1 MRRVRAIHGL
11 GLALLLA
18 GGGTL
23 AQAQAPAECAE
34 PERKGVTVTLL
45 METEKYKLSRV
56 VMEAGGS
63 ESSHAHCADML
74 GLYPATVTLR
84 YSDAEQTQ
92 TKDNV
97 IAAGSARFLPKGT
110 MHAVSNPTD
119 KAESWLTVELIDHPA
134 PKDKL
139 SHTQASSKGVTLR
152 ELLDNDRVRV
162 VQVTMAPGAKEQVHT
177 SETDSITIFMV
188 PTELGYQ
195 MEGEVITRSFRAAG
209 VMPIPRGTEF
219 ALSNPSTREQQ
230 FVTAYIKDPPPTGK

>member
-1 MRRVRAIHGL
+1 MHRLRAKHGF

-18 GGGTL
+18 SGGAL
-23 AQAQAPAECAE
+23 AHAQAPAECAE

-45 METEKYKLSRV
+45 METDKYKLSRV
-56 VMEAGGS
+56 VMEPGGS
-63 ESSHAHCADML
+63 ESSHSHCHDML

-84 YSDAEQTQ
+84 YSDAEQT
-92 TKDNV
+92 KDNV

-110 MHAVSNPTD
+110 VHAVSNPTD
-119 KAESWLTVELIDHPA
+119 KTESWLTVELIDHPA

-139 SHTQASSKGVTLR
+139 SHTQSSSKGVTIK
-152 ELLDNDRVRV
+152 ELLDNEKVRV

-177 SETDSITIFMV
+177 SEMDSITIFMV

-219 ALSNPSTREQQ
+219 ALSNPSAREQQ
-230 FVTAYIKDPPPTGK
+230 FVTAYIKDPLPAGH